1 MLDAQHNI
9 SILAYVDVSYGIEIH
24 EGADDASSGTL
35 SDESRGNDK
44 RVCNHFDFITSPA
57 FNPNGHSDNMHL
69 AYDLLAQVSKIRA

>member
-1 MLDAQHNI
+1 MLEAQHDI
-9 SILAYVDVSYGIEIH
+9 SILTYVDVSYGIEIH

-57 FNPNGHSDNMHL
+57 FNPNGN
-69 AYDLLAQVSKIRA
+69 LLMATCILLMTY

>member
-1 MLDAQHNI
+1 MLEAQHNI

-57 FNPNGHSDNMHL
+57 FNPNIHL